1 MTRKYIHEEFM
12 KYFTKLFTHLS
23 FFIYSLVY
31 VVEEYWRIC
40 KVYVTVYCLKFYI
53 ILTKFKSVWIYRK
66 LWRILNNRM
75 TLNAIEIWNL
85 NRFKRTYKHENIKN
99 QKQRKKK
106 REFFMSTVD
115 EKVQDGFTRLL
126 SWNAKRIFVSTNA
139 TGKTIIWKLVSYDQ
153 YNFLNTLCNSWIF
166 YADTFPILW

>member
-106 REFFMSTVD
+106 RVFYEYSWWKSTRWIH
-115 EKVQDGFTRLL
+115 KV
-126 SWNAKRIFVSTNA
+126 IIMEC
-139 TGKTIIWKLVSYDQ
+139 KTDICFDKCNRKNYNMKTCKLWS
-153 YNFLNTLCNSWIF
+153 I
-166 YADTFPILW
+166 

>member
-1 MTRKYIHEEFM
+1 MTRKNIHEEFM
-12 KYFTKLFTHLS
+12 KYFTKLFTYLS
-23 FFIYSLVY
+23 FFIYSPVY

-40 KVYVTVYCLKFYI
+40 EVYVTVYCLKFYI

-66 LWRILNNRM
+66 LWRIFNNRM

-85 NRFKRTYKHENIKN
+85 NRFKGTYKHEKIKN
-99 QKQRKKK
+99 QKQRKKRK
-106 REFFMSTVD
+106 FFMSSVD
-115 EKVQDGFTRLL
+115 EKVQDGFTSLL